1 MTNEMTDT
9 AKSAT
14 AQINMGVVFLRNAS
28 LHPTDFT
35 VIFSRILLSTCI
47 NDDQATTVMAATKL
61 KEEIFLNK
69 INGTFKMCWLK
80 NECLALV
87 RDQDVS
93 SNEAHMH

>member
-1 MTNEMTDT
+1 MYPIRTNAATNEMTDN
-9 AKSAT
+9 ANSAT

-61 KEEIFLNK
+61 KKDNF
-69 INGTFKMCWLK
+69 FKK
-80 NECLALV
+80 K
-87 RDQDVS
+87 
-93 SNEAHMH
+93 